1 MFTGWCGNCFGA
13 RVTDIEIAA
22 WREKA
27 KGEVCVR
34 LCGGPGDGQVFY
46 FLEPPSEITYGLEFG
61 RYLRIPTDGAVV
73 DYRFLRHDAPRSDAA
88 GPDPFDDNGIVAS

>member
-1 MFTGWCGNCFGA
+1 M
-13 RVTDIEIAA
+13 TDVEIAA
-22 WREKA
+22 RRKKA
-27 KGEVCVR
+27 KGAFCVR

-61 RYLRIPTDGAVV
+61 RYLRIPTDGSVV

-88 GPDPFDDNGIVAS
+88 VLGPSNDSGIEAS